1 MGSMRCTSDEILT
14 KCPRLL
20 PISALADAS
29 SSIWW
34 RPALE
39 TGRKKTSEKYSDKQ
53 FVSIK
58 HHETG
63 VLTRTREETNEVL
76 LSYNLILL
84 QKDKVIKTEEILQD
98 DVIQDII
105 IKCGMEE
112 EELEKDKEFTWEEFT
127 EVMTKVKLS
136 NKSVYR
142 DLVKAGKIFHLLYLR
157 FLNRIYTREQLPKAF
172 NKTTLMKLECVGLL

>member
-1 MGSMRCTSDEILT
+1 M
-14 KCPRLL
+14 
-20 PISALADAS
+20 
-29 SSIWW
+29 
-34 RPALE
+34 
-39 TGRKKTSEKYSDKQ
+39 
-53 FVSIK
+53 
-58 HHETG
+58 
-63 VLTRTREETNEVL
+63 
-76 LSYNLILL
+76 SYNLILL

-157 FLNRIYTREQLPKAF
+157 FLN
-172 NKTTLMKLECVGLL
+172 